1 MTSIDSPIEEA
12 ITRYYLFFAQMD
24 NLKATL
30 QRLPVDNVEKA
41 NCVRQLQN
49 VEGECHRDGASQ
61 FSVVSNLPPICDLL
75 SQRGV
80 VMKMQ
85 SVQFQAFE
93 SASSLPPLTVEDG
106 LPWPP
111 LWRVL
116 ELYGTLLWCVPR
128 VPHV

>member
-1 MTSIDSPIEEA
+1 MTSIDPPIEDA

-30 QRLPVDNVEKA
+30 QRLPVNNVEKA

-49 VEGECHRDGASQ
+49 VEGEDYWDGTS
-61 FSVVSNLPPICDLL
+61 FTVVWNLPPICHLL
-75 SQRGV
+75 SWRGV

-93 SASSLPPLTVEDG
+93 SALPS
-106 LPWPP
+106 
-111 LWRVL
+111 
-116 ELYGTLLWCVPR
+116 
-128 VPHV
+128 PH